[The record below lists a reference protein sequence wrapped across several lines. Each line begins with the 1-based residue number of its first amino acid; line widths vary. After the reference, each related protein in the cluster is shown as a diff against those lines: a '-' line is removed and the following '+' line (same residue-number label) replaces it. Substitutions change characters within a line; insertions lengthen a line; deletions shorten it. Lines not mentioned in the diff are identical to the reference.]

1 MELFVFDVYE
11 KNLLNWFLLMA
22 QRTKHL
28 QILQH
33 NFMNGGSHTLSNS
46 FKYEHNDQEM
56 QNDLLF
62 RIEIAKKI
70 RSLDLK
76 SPHLQQLNPE

>member
-1 MELFVFDVYE
+1 
-11 KNLLNWFLLMA
+11 MA

-62 RIEIAKKI
+62 RIENCEKI
-70 RSLDLK
+70 GRWIWNHHTFNNWIQS
-76 SPHLQQLNPE
+76 NC